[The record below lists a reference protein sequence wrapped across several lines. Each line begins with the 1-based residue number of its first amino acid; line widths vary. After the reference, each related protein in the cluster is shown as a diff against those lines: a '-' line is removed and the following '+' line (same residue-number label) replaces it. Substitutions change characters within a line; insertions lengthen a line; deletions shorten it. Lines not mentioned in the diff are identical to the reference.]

1 MIKNSRSNGIT
12 LGKER
17 ASGHNLE
24 CNDKRLDGTAHYIE
38 VIFNTLRRGWSK
50 DYVGSHIV
58 RNNTISDCEQT
69 GVCGSM
75 GAAFSEICGNHI
87 YNIHVKRQFSGA
99 EMAGIKLHAAIDTY
113 IHHNRIHKSGNFG
126 LWLDWMSQGTRI
138 SSNLLYDNQEP
149 DLFFEVDH
157 GPYIVDNNI
166 LLSRRSFFDDT
177 DGGAFLHNLFGGYIN
192 RQDDMRYTPYHLNH
206 STEVKGVSTINNGD
220 HRFYNNWFI
229 GGNVKD
235 AQYGLCMNRPKD

>member
-69 GVCGSM
+69 GVCGS
-75 GAAFSEICGNHI
+75 I
-87 YNIHVKRQFSGA
+87 Q
-99 EMAGIKLHAAIDTY
+99 
-113 IHHNRIHKSGNFG
+113 
-126 LWLDWMSQGTRI
+126 
-138 SSNLLYDNQEP
+138 
-149 DLFFEVDH
+149 
-157 GPYIVDNNI
+157 
-166 LLSRRSFFDDT
+166 
-177 DGGAFLHNLFGGYIN
+177 
-192 RQDDMRYTPYHLNH
+192 
-206 STEVKGVSTINNGD
+206 
-220 HRFYNNWFI
+220 
-229 GGNVKD
+229 
-235 AQYGLCMNRPKD
+235 